1 MTTPPADQACK
12 VSRSSKACQPFGTSP
27 KSLDTSPYRA
37 SGEVSRG
44 LIRPRERTAC
54 WQLKCASFLRGKD
67 APRHATMNRSRPV
80 ETSRPQLSKS
90 IRQRGR
96 SRKYTTQIPL
106 PDPKVAIFGVVCSEP
121 CLRAEYRHA
130 DQDPVCLHGQHLPKS
145 GRRRCLHPPD
155 S

>member
-1 MTTPPADQACK
+1 MTTPPTDQACK

-27 KSLDTSPYRA
+27 KSLDTLPYRA
-37 SGEVSRG
+37 SSKVSRG

-54 WQLKCASFLRGKD
+54 WQLKCASFLRGTD

-90 IRQRGR
+90 SRPQGR
-96 SRKYTTQIPL
+96 SEKYTTQVPIPDSKL
-106 PDPKVAIFGVVCSEP
+106 VILGLVCPEP
-121 CLRAEYRHA
+121 CPTAEYRHA
-130 DQDPVCLHGQHLPKS
+130 DQDPVRLHGQHLPKS
-145 GRRRCLHPPD
+145 GRRGRFHSPN